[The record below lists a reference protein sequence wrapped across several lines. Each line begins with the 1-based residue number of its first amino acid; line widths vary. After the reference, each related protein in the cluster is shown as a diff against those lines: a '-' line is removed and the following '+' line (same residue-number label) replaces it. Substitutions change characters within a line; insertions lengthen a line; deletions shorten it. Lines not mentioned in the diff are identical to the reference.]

1 MSFCPV
7 CRSEY
12 VEGIVKC
19 ADCGA
24 QLVAELPP
32 LHEPGDTDVELVEIW
47 RAADEMEAQIIRGAL
62 DGAGMKCMLRGEA
75 LRHTHGFTV
84 DGLAEVRILVPPED
98 AERAREII
106 VQARNSQSS
115 S

>member
-1 MSFCPV
+1 MPFCPV

-12 VEGIVKC
+12 VEGIVNC

-24 QLVAELPP
+24 QLIAQLPP
-32 LHEPGDTDVELVEIW
+32 LQEPGDDEIELVEIW

-62 DGAGMKCMLRGEA
+62 DGAGIKCVLRGEA

-84 DGLAEVRILVPPED
+84 DGLAEVRILVPPDD
-98 AERAREII
+98 AQRAKEII
-106 VQARNSQSS
+106 VQARNVEPSC
-115 S
+115 

>member
-1 MSFCPV
+1 MPFCPV

-12 VEGIVKC
+12 VQGIVKC

-24 QLVAELPP
+24 ELAAELPP
-32 LHEPGDTDVELVEIW
+32 VGEPGDADVELVEIW

-62 DGAGMKCMLRGEA
+62 EASGMKCILRGEA

-84 DGLAEVRILVPPED
+84 DGLGEVRILVRPDD
-98 AERAREII
+98 AEQAKQII
-106 VQARNSQSS
+106 VQARNPRSPS
-115 S
+115 

>member
-1 MSFCPV
+1 MPFCPV

-12 VEGIVKC
+12 VEGISKC

-24 QLVAELPP
+24 QLVMELPP
-32 LHEPGDTDVELVEIW
+32 LHEPNDADIEVVEIW

-62 DGAGMKCMLRGEA
+62 EARGIKCILRGEA

-84 DGLAEVRILVPPED
+84 DGLGEVRVLVSPDD
-98 AERAREII
+98 AEKAKEII
-106 VQARNSQSS
+106 IQATNRESPP
-115 S
+115 